1 LKTKYKIYI
10 LDLLDYVLTILFVLG
25 AVAILFPYFTY
36 YGGLDT
42 SLLGT
47 VVFVFVLGLLKAFII
62 FIKGNKIKFINNLD
76 STILSKGESE
86 WNYHNQY

>member
-1 LKTKYKIYI
+1 MTLKTKYKIYI

-42 SLLGT
+42 NLLGT
-47 VVFVFVLGLLKAFII
+47 VVFVFMLGLLKAFII
-62 FIKGNKIKFINNLD
+62 FIKGNKIKFINKLA

-86 WNYHNQY
+86 